1 MPMPVMQTVDSSNIA
16 SIAYIDG
23 ERSLIVMFKTGKYYK
38 YFNVNRSV
46 YESMLTAESVGKFFS
61 ANVRTK
67 YKYEELKPEPNPHI
81 SAEG

>member
-1 MPMPVMQTVDSSNIA
+1 MPMPVMQTVDSSNIS

-46 YESMLTAESVGKFFS
+46 YESMLTAESVGKFFHKHI
-61 ANVRTK
+61 RG
-67 YKYEELKPEPNPHI
+67 KYEYQELKPE
-81 SAEG
+81 ST